1 MATTVE
7 RLGIVETKVE
17 NLSEKL
23 DDLKVDVKEM
33 HDCLDNTRDT
43 VLAQL
48 NVMTNEYRTNAQK
61 YYAHADKLNEQ
72 QSAQHSELAGKISD
86 LEKWKQ
92 KWVYMIA
99 GGAVV
104 VSWLSAHADVV
115 LKFLK

>member
-17 NLSEKL
+17 NLNEKL
-23 DDLKVDVKEM
+23 DELKTDVKEM
-33 HDCLDNTRDT
+33 HDCLDQTRDSLIGKLDQMYSASCT
-43 VLAQL
+43 Q
-48 NVMTNEYRTNAQK
+48 
-61 YYAHADKLNEQ
+61 HA
-72 QSAQHSELAGKISD
+72 ELATKISD

-104 VSWLSAHADVV
+104 VSWATAHADTI
-115 LKFLK
+115 LKIIK

>member
-17 NLSEKL
+17 NLNEKL
-23 DDLKVDVKEM
+23 DDVKVDIKQV
-33 HDCLDNTRDT
+33 HDCLD
-43 VLAQL
+43 
-48 NVMTNEYRTNAQK
+48 RTGDELKATLKDMHDSAMQQ
-61 YYAHADKLNEQ
+61 HAD
-72 QSAQHSELAGKISD
+72 LATKISD

-104 VSWLSAHADVV
+104 VSWASAHADTI
-115 LKFLK
+115 LKIIK

>member
-17 NLSEKL
+17 NLNEKL
-23 DDLKVDVKEM
+23 DDVKVDIKQV
-33 HDCLDNTRDT
+33 HDCLD
-43 VLAQL
+43 
-48 NVMTNEYRTNAQK
+48 RTGDELKATLKGMHDSSMQQ
-61 YYAHADKLNEQ
+61 HA
-72 QSAQHSELAGKISD
+72 ELATKISD

-104 VSWLSAHADVV
+104 ISWASAHADTV
-115 LKFLK
+115 LKFIK